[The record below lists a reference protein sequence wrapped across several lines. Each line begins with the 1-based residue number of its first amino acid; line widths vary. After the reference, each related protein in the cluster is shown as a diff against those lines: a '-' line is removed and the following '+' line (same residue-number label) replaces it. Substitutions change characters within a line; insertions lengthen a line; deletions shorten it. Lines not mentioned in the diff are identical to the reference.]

1 MTIPKRMRSRWEAA
15 GWVALLVVL
24 AGQPELVLAQSRTA
38 EPVVV
43 RGARLVEISTP
54 FAIKTD
60 LRRMPR
66 ALEWRVGE
74 PIREIPR
81 RFYPRPGDML
91 NRDTPRSPGQGP
103 DALLE
108 TQERA
113 PRAPNLRTFSAALR
127 NFDGHGFSG
136 VNPPDTVG
144 DVGPLHYIQMVNS
157 NSGAS
162 FTIYD
167 KSDGTVVAGP
177 TTLDTLGSGECATG
191 LGDPIVLYDQ
201 LADRWLLSEF
211 SNAGNRLCVYVS
223 QTADPVT
230 GGWFNYS
237 FQAPDFPDYP
247 KYGAWPD
254 AYYVTSN
261 ENPDPAVYAMERAKM
276 LVGAPAGLLRFTAPS
291 LSGFGFQALTPGD
304 HDGAQAPPPGAPA
317 YFVRHRDDERH
328 DAATHDPAHDFL
340 ELFAFQADFAT
351 PANSTFT
358 GPTRIALAEFDSGL
372 CGFTSFSCFPQP
384 GSSTRLDPLREVVM
398 RRFQYRNFG
407 AHETLVGNLVTDVDG
422 TDRGGIRWYELRKS
436 GAGGWALF
444 QQGTYSPDD
453 TNRFMA
459 SIAMDGGGNIALA
472 YNVVGGS
479 VFPGIRYAGRLA
491 GDSLGTLPQG
501 EQTLIAGT
509 AANAS
514 QRYGDYSSLNV
525 DPVDDC
531 TFWFTGE
538 YNSGGSWSTRIGA
551 WSFAECGPQPEPM
564 DVAKCQ
570 AYCDAARALCN
581 STAGIPAATCSQVF
595 EACRQICI
603 GQPPP

>member
-1 MTIPKRMRSRWEAA
+1 MRSGWGAG
-15 GWVALLVVL
+15 GWVGLLVVL
-24 AGQPELVLAQSRTA
+24 AGLPELGLAQGRVV

-43 RGARLVEISTP
+43 RGAELVQISTP
-54 FAIKTD
+54 FAIQTD

-81 RFYPRPGDML
+81 RYYPRPGDVL
-91 NRDTPRSPGQGP
+91 NRETPRSPAQGVDP
-103 DALLE
+103 LMGDQA
-108 TQERA
+108 RA
-113 PRAPNLRTFSAALR
+113 PRARELRAFSAPVR
-127 NFDGHGFSG
+127 NFDGHGFTG

-167 KSDGTVVAGP
+167 KSDGTIIAGP

-191 LGDPIVLYDQ
+191 LGDPIVAYDQ
-201 LADRWLLSEF
+201 LADRWLMSEF
-211 SNAGNRLCVYVS
+211 SNAGNRLCVYLS

-237 FQAPDFPDYP
+237 FEAPDFPDYP

-261 ENPDPAVYAMERAKM
+261 ENPNPAVYAMERSKM
-276 LVGAPAGLLRFTAPS
+276 LVGAPAGLLRFAAPS
-291 LSGFGFQALTPGD
+291 LPGFGFQALTPGD
-304 HDGAQAPPPGAPA
+304 HDGAQAPPAGAPA
-317 YFVRHRDDERH
+317 YFVRHSDDERH
-328 DAATHDPAHDFL
+328 DAGANDPARDFL
-340 ELFAFQADFAT
+340 ELFEFKADFAT

-384 GSSTRLDPLREVVM
+384 ASTTKLDPLREVVM

-407 AHETLVGNLVTDVDG
+407 SHETLVGNMVTDVDG

-436 GAGGWALF
+436 GAAAWTLF
-444 QQGTYSPDD
+444 QQGTYSPDT
-453 TNRFMA
+453 TNRFMG

-472 YNVVGGS
+472 YNVVGAS

-491 GDSLGTLPQG
+491 GDGLGTLPQG
-501 EQTLIAGT
+501 EQSLVEGA
-509 AANAS
+509 AANSS

-538 YNSGGSWSTRIGA
+538 YNVGGSWSTRIGA
-551 WSFAECGPQPEPM
+551 WSFAECGPQPEPLN
-564 DVAKCQ
+564 VANCRT
-570 AYCDAARALCN
+570 YCDAMRDRCA
-581 STAGIPAATCSQVF
+581 TTPGIPAATCSQIV
-595 EACRQICI
+595 EACRQICA